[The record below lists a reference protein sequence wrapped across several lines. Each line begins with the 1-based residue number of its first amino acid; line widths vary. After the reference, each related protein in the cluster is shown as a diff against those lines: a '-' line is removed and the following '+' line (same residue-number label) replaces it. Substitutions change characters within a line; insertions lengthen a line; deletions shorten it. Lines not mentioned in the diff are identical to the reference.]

1 MALGTDSRYREGVA
15 RALFGASLLLFAV
28 FLGIMFLATA
38 LLGPPGI
45 LGALAL
51 FASVPLGLLGIL
63 LAGDGYA
70 RMSRA
75 HG

>member
-38 LLGPPGI
+38 
-45 LGALAL
+45 
-51 FASVPLGLLGIL
+51 
-63 LAGDGYA
+63 
-70 RMSRA
+70 
-75 HG
+75 